1 MGAVADGGNDPPCMV
16 RDGEPGARPVC
27 ERLSFAMLAAL
38 RTGKTRSGVTAQA
51 LQARRLWCPG
61 GVGEMRFA
69 TTPMGEQ
76 WRQTL
81 LSMDRMRR
89 ALRQVESMLQ
99 GLKPGRWDRRDEALD
114 AIRGGLLGE

>member
-1 MGAVADGGNDPPCMV
+1 
-16 RDGEPGARPVC
+16 
-27 ERLSFAMLAAL
+27 
-38 RTGKTRSGVTAQA
+38 
-51 LQARRLWCPG
+51 
-61 GVGEMRFA
+61 MRFA